1 MEDVSNSK
9 IEGFAVD
16 AVNSYINHTDCLKAE
31 IPVNDRAPI
40 WDGQILVYAMPGDRN
55 KDLMG
60 AIRAQVKGTGV
71 DKFKES
77 ESYKV
82 PRKDLDNYMRH
93 GGVAFFR
100 VELEKPDYIQSKIFC
115 ALLLP
120 LDIRNLLKSNTDD
133 EIKLDLTAV
142 PEKSI
147 FFENDIKNFRINAV
161 KQQSFI
167 DNETMHLSDI
177 DFSKKVEIDT
187 EFILPKT
194 TDSNNILRLT
204 AIPHYLYLKDR
215 FASIPIEGCPTYLI
229 GTEYFSCPILID
241 GIKYYDGYNRISD
254 YNNIE
259 MRFGKCVSIKWP
271 RERFV
276 RAGEGGQLN
285 ISYKGKLSD
294 VKNDLHFVIALLSGK
309 EISFGNESQELK
321 YSNKDELEKFQNES
335 SNFYILEET
344 MRRLNLPYELDM
356 TNFSDKDFDTIS
368 ALGNF
373 IYYNLS
379 YQPEKGQKFQKK
391 FFDILSP
398 GDMHFLLWFEQQDDG
413 SIKAYDPFVPENKKY
428 WITATETGSP
438 MPFLS
443 YCLRMFP
450 VIPDNVYYEFMGHL
464 YELAIKENHEVI
476 PFILEDIKKLKQ
488 FRDAESHL
496 SKKEKIQTLI
506 DKLSSLIIE

>member
-9 IEGFAVD
+9 IEEFAVD
-16 AVNSYINHTDCLKAE
+16 AVRFYINHTDSLKAE

-40 WDGQILVYAMPGDRN
+40 WDGQILIYTKPGDRN
-55 KDLMG
+55 KDLIG
-60 AIRAQVKGTGV
+60 AIRVQVKGTGV

-82 PRKDLDNYMRH
+82 SRKDLDNYMRH

-100 VELEKPDYIQSKIFC
+100 VELEKPDYMQSKIFC
-115 ALLLP
+115 ILLLP
-120 LDIRNLLKSNTDD
+120 LDIRNLLISNSDD
-133 EIKLDLTAV
+133 EIKLELTAV

-147 FFENDIKNFRINAV
+147 FFESDIKNFKINAV

-204 AIPHYLYLKDR
+204 AIPHYLYLKER
-215 FASIPIEGCPTYLI
+215 FASIPIEGCAAYVK
-229 GTEYFSCPILID
+229 GTEIFSCPIRID
-241 GIKYYDGYNRISD
+241 GVNYYDGFTRISD
-254 YNNIE
+254 YENIE
-259 MRFGKCVSIKWP
+259 MRFGKCVSLKWP
-271 RERFV
+271 RERFL
-276 RAGEGGQLN
+276 RAGERWELD

-309 EISFGNESQELK
+309 EISFGDEIQELK
-321 YSNKDELEKFQNES
+321 YSIQEELERFKKES
-335 SNFYILEET
+335 YNFYILEET

-356 TNFSDKDFDTIS
+356 SNFSDKDFNIIS
-368 ALGNF
+368 ALCNF
-373 IYYNLS
+373 IYYKLS
-379 YQPEKGQKFQKK
+379 YQPEKGQKVRKG
-391 FFDILSP
+391 FFNILSP
-398 GDMHFLLWFEQQDDG
+398 GDMHFLLWFEQQEDG
-413 SIKAYDPFVPENKKY
+413 SVKAYDPFVPENKKY
-428 WITATETGSP
+428 WVTAKETESP
-438 MPFLS
+438 MPLLS
-443 YCLRMFP
+443 YCLRMYP
-450 VIPDNVYYEFMGHL
+450 MIPDNVYYEFMGHL
-464 YELAIKENHEVI
+464 YELAIKESSKVI
-476 PFILEDIKKLKQ
+476 PFVQEDIKILTK

-506 DKLSSLIIE
+506 DKLSSFIIE